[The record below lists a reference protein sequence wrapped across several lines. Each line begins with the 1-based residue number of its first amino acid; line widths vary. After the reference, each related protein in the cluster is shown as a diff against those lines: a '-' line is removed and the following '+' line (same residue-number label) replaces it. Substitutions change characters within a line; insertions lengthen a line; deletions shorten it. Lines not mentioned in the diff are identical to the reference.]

1 MATADPKIDTPII
14 TPDQEQQ
21 LAPQPKGPRV
31 PVAFG
36 MRPTT
41 IDEAFRMATA
51 FSTSDLVPKTFR
63 GRPADILVAMQLGA
77 ELGLAPMQA
86 LQSIAVINGR
96 PSIWGDGLLALIMAS
111 PLYVDHTEY
120 FEVDGQ
126 QRDGLVVD
134 DLKKDTT
141 AAVCTFVRH
150 HKATPVTR
158 RFSIA
163 QAKKAGL
170 LGKEG
175 AWQGFP
181 DRMLAMRARGF
192 AARDAFPDLLRGLKA
207 AEEVQDIED
216 DDEAPIPP
224 PAEVRRISQTPPP
237 TAPAPSTNATPTLT
251 NATPTLTIG
260 PVAVAAVTPFLGGYV
275 VQLQNG
281 TALDTFNDA
290 DAADLDKVTTS
301 GHRYTFVCERG
312 DVDGAHPVIQSFT
325 IAD

>member
-1 MATADPKIDTPII
+1 MATPDTKLDPPPVVADPDHV
-14 TPDQEQQ
+14 
-21 LAPQPKGPRV
+21 LAPQPKGARI
-31 PVAFG
+31 PVAMG
-36 MRPTT
+36 VSPKTL
-41 IDEAFRMATA
+41 DEAWRLSQILAT
-51 FSTSDLVPKTFR
+51 SELVPKPFR
-63 GRPADILVAMQLGA
+63 GKPADVLVAM
-77 ELGLAPMQA
+77 ELGMELGFAPLQA
-86 LQSIAVINGR
+86 LQSVAVINGR
-96 PSIWGDGLLALIMAS
+96 PSVWGDGLLAIITAS
-111 PLYVDHTEY
+111 PLFENVDEY
-120 FEVDGQ
+120 FEVDNQ
-126 QRDGLVVD
+126 RRDGLVAD
-134 DLKKDTT
+134 DWKKDSTC
-141 AAVCTFVRH
+141 AVCTFTRH
-150 HKATPVTR
+150 NKPTPVTC
-158 RFSIA
+158 RFTVG

-170 LGKEG
+170 LTKEG
-175 AWQGFP
+175 PWQSYP
-181 DRMLAMRARGF
+181 DRMLKMRARGF

-224 PAEVRRISQTPPP
+224 PAEVRRISQTPPQ

-312 DVDGAHPVIQSFT
+312 DVDGAHPVIQSFS